1 MANKRRTNKPAPTA
15 PKAARKPPSHWRE
28 AELADRKLA
37 RVRAA
42 ADARIALVLAAL
54 SPQARHLFDLQ
65 DTYPAPEI
73 IVGPVVV
80 DGGAEVEP
88 LP

>member
-1 MANKRRTNKPAPTA
+1 MS
-15 PKAARKPPSHWRE
+15 ARSR
-28 AELADRKLA
+28 
-37 RVRAA
+37 
-42 ADARIALVLAAL
+42 RIALVLAAL